1 MAAILQMIQEQNQ
14 VSLEGSELES
24 EGFLNEI
31 FKMDTIKL
39 PVTSNIGKQHSLTER
54 VEVKDSEM
62 ETKD

>member
-31 FKMDTIKL
+31 LKMDTIQL
-39 PVTSNIGKQHSLTER
+39 PVTSNIGK
-54 VEVKDSEM
+54 
-62 ETKD
+62 

>member
-31 FKMDTIKL
+31 FKMDTIQL
-39 PVTSNIGKQHSLTER
+39 PVTSNIGK
-54 VEVKDSEM
+54 
-62 ETKD
+62 